1 MPNRRVG
8 PSWDPITW
16 SSRQG
21 MAPELGQ
28 LEGSEPAVMLSSLLP
43 QMTLLSNELCH
54 VGLPNGSGDG
64 ANELGFASGLRKW
77 VRICWVKLPNTV
89 TNKVA
94 CGLEE
99 LTVQEAPA
107 PFGRQT

>member
-1 MPNRRVG
+1 MPNGEDG
-8 PSWDPITW
+8 PFSDPITC

-21 MAPELGQ
+21 IAPELGQ
-28 LEGSEPAVMLSSLLP
+28 LGSVPAVMLSSLLP
-43 QMTLLSNELCH
+43 QMTLLSKELSP
-54 VGLPNGSGDG
+54 VGLPQGSGDG

>member
-1 MPNRRVG
+1 
-8 PSWDPITW
+8 
-16 SSRQG
+16 

-28 LEGSEPAVMLSSLLP
+28 LGSEPAVMLSSLLP
-43 QMTLLSNELCH
+43 QMTLLSKELCH

-77 VRICWVKLPNTV
+77 VRICWLKLPNTV

-99 LTVQEAPA
+99 VVQAAAVPD
-107 PFGRQT
+107 GRQT